1 MTNSKRT
8 KRNISKEL
16 MFNKIMP
23 SYRSDSYNEYYG
35 HSQNGEVRNPRS
47 EPDKFKISEK
57 VLAGME
63 DRPLVPDPIR
73 PQPVQNQFQQNVQPN
88 GMYQN
93 SPYQQG
99 YGEYQQSPAQAQQ
112 MQGQYGGVQ
121 QQGQNQFVQNQVID
135 EDKPKYINITEEILY
150 SKLTNMIAMFKCCNC
165 EKCRQTV
172 MLSVLNS
179 VKAEYVYKRPSEVK
193 EMIESNSYADINQ
206 PIIRAILDTKSNPPH
221 KR

>member
-1 MTNSKRT
+1 MTSTKRT
-8 KRNISKEL
+8 KKNISKEA

-23 SYRSDSYNEYYG
+23 SYMSNTYSDYLGSDSRNSRSD
-35 HSQNGEVRNPRS
+35 
-47 EPDKFKISEK
+47 PDPFKIREK

-73 PQPVQNQFQQNVQPN
+73 SSMAQNQAQNQAQNSAFRGNAYQQNYPEYPQ
-88 GMYQN
+88 GQN
-93 SPYQQG
+93 
-99 YGEYQQSPAQAQQ
+99 Q
-112 MQGQYGGVQ
+112 MQGQMMYGSPSPSA
-121 QQGQNQFVQNQVID
+121 QGQEQFVQNQML
-135 EDKPKYINITEEILY
+135 EDDRPKYINITEEILY

-172 MLSVLNS
+172 MLHVLNN
-179 VKAEYVYKRPSEVK
+179 VKAEYVYKKPSEVK
-193 EMIESNSYADINQ
+193 EMIESGNCTDINQ